1 MCTTEGKTTNIVDS
15 GSSGSTYY
23 NSKYNKGIRTKTQSE
38 VTRCMTN
45 VRETRKTP
53 TLTPTYIH
61 THTRSDRRRAE
72 NKGKQTD
79 CLIN

>member
-38 VTRCMTN
+38 VTRFMTN

-53 TLTPTYIH
+53 TLTPTY
-61 THTRSDRRRAE
+61 THTQGVIEGEQKTKVNR
-72 NKGKQTD
+72 
-79 CLIN
+79 LIV